1 MRMKIL
7 LLAMMSVATVAAT
20 QATGS
25 DLVPMDHNGTMG
37 RGFAIAPAL
46 ADSFSQSTQLAQI
59 YSSQTQ
65 ETQVGIEA
73 ADLASPHI
81 LEITAPGVSQLSGA
95 VSLDGVVIKT
105 LSGEQLT
112 LDLAPYLDPGSNV
125 IEVMGSYAP
134 ASSSVQLT
142 LDGPGLSLSQQ
153 TSGSGHLSQ
162 TFVLEVW

>member
-25 DLVPMDHNGTMG
+25 DRVPMDHNGAVG

-46 ADSFSQSTQLAQI
+46 ASSFTQSTQLAQG

-65 ETQVGIEA
+65 QTQVDIDA
-73 ADLASPHI
+73 VDLASPHI
-81 LEITAPGVSQLSGA
+81 LEITASGVSQLSGE
-95 VSLDGVVIKT
+95 VLLDGVVIKT

-112 LDLAPYLDPGSNV
+112 IDLADYLETGSNM
-125 IEVMGSYAP
+125 IEVMGRYSP
-134 ASSSVQLT
+134 ASASVQLT